1 MTKNNIATCENI
13 HLMTIDLSNQQAFNS
28 DAKALQQ
35 INLTGSLEQAGN
47 KKMLFIIDEVNE
59 FCKIISALL

>member
-1 MTKNNIATCENI
+1 MA
-13 HLMTIDLSNQQAFNS
+13 IDLSNQQAVNS
-28 DAKALQQ
+28 DPKALQQ